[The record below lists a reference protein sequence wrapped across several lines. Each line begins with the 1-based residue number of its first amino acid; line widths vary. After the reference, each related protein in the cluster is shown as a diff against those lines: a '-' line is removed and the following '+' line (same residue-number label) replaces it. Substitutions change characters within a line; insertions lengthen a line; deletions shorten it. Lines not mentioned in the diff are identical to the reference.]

1 MAVSDMERGMGG
13 RIEAAFEAAKAKGE
27 AAFITFITAGY
38 PTRAGTFLKNSD
50 VEMIDGSSDWSKILC
65 PGLKL
70 KMKIKD
76 FAIHIFD

>member
-50 VEMIDGSSDWSKILC
+50 VGMIDGSSVWIKILC
-65 PGLKL
+65 PGLKW
-70 KMKIKD
+70 KMRIKGLTM
-76 FAIHIFD
+76 FVVV